1 MHAEAF
7 YGALA
12 RMFNVRE
19 ANIELLNDA
28 SSEYTL
34 GVKLHFQVR
43 APSLLCPLSVSV
55 EASIRLPRPTISAP
69 TKTVGYD

>member
-1 MHAEAF
+1 VHAEAF

-43 APSLLCPLSVSV
+43 AL
-55 EASIRLPRPTISAP
+55 
-69 TKTVGYD
+69 